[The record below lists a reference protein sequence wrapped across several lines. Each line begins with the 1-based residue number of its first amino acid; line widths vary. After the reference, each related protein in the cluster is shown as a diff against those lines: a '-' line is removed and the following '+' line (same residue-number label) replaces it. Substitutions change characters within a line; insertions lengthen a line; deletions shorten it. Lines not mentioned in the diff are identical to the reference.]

1 MSGSTSPGAPLLEQ
15 VGGRWSPV
23 GPLTMETTAKLLAAS
38 AASPLPENGIVDLAR
53 VDRVDSAC
61 VALMLAWKRRA
72 AAERKPLAFT
82 AVPESVT
89 SLAMLYGVG
98 ELLAHGGRGRAGLP

>member
-1 MSGSTSPGAPLLEQ
+1 MSESTSTGVPSLEQ
-15 VGGRWSPV
+15 ASGRWLPV
-23 GPLTMETTAKLLAAS
+23 GPLTMDTAATLLAAS
-38 AASPLPENGIVDLAR
+38 TASPLPESGIVDLAR
-53 VDRVDSAC
+53 IERVDSAC

-82 AVPESVT
+82 GVPESVT

-98 ELLAHGGRGRAGLP
+98 ELLAA

>member
-1 MSGSTSPGAPLLEQ
+1 MSGSTNVGAPSLEQ

-23 GPLTMETTAKLLAAS
+23 GPLTMDTAAKLLAAS
-38 AASPLPENGIVDLAR
+38 RASPLPENGIVDLAR

-72 AAERKPLAFT
+72 AAEHKPLAFT
-82 AVPESVT
+82 GVPQSVS
-89 SLAMLYGVG
+89 SLATLYGVG
-98 ELLAHGGRGRAGLP
+98 ELLAD